1 MSAFRDSHKRNK
13 SISSSRRGS
22 EISSSSKAKV
32 TRDIYQPPPI
42 KIVKMKVDNT
52 YDYKLP
58 PFYVEAFWQFMLESD
73 EGMKKL
79 NELHK
84 NYPLRTKKAYNV
96 VDYINSMDYVVRLME
111 IGLGLQFGGINKD
124 FKEKLQ
130 SVNNARDDRDVKS
143 EPNEE
148 KMEESFSLSPNK
160 VDQDKSIEF
169 EDIGTDSDDVFA
181 NNPSNLML
189 AKVRVKKKSIVSNSM
204 DIEDAWWWECKNC
217 KWMDKSSLF
226 RQKIGLDFS
235 HDGNLLTFQDKPSR
249 KKDLSKKDISVKS
262 TTTQPTVISK
272 RKDQKSRK

>member
-1 MSAFRDSHKRNK
+1 
-13 SISSSRRGS
+13 
-22 EISSSSKAKV
+22 
-32 TRDIYQPPPI
+32 
-42 KIVKMKVDNT
+42 
-52 YDYKLP
+52 
-58 PFYVEAFWQFMLESD
+58 
-73 EGMKKL
+73 
-79 NELHK
+79 
-84 NYPLRTKKAYNV
+84 
-96 VDYINSMDYVVRLME
+96 MDYVVRLME